1 MNFEFSFNDNSWSGV
16 ANLEFVPETRV
27 AMRLSGTTKI
37 ALEEYDDFVRVGHF
51 LAASKQMHQLFL
63 VVDKSTKWA
72 DLELGFGA
80 GFTAATDHR
89 VIKLIV
95 PRNL

>member
-1 MNFEFSFNDNSWSGV
+1 
-16 ANLEFVPETRV
+16 
-27 AMRLSGTTKI
+27 
-37 ALEEYDDFVRVGHF
+37 
-51 LAASKQMHQLFL
+51 MHQLFL